1 MPEEI
6 RTKIQNAKMHGIA
19 AKLGIPHEDLGDFAF
34 EYSDGRTEHTSE
46 LYVAEMDKLIQ
57 RLEYLLAQKTGE
69 TTPLRTVNYRR
80 AKTNVVSIDTPR
92 QDKFLRALWFH
103 YPHRTADGL
112 QKLCLNTIKTAA
124 PKTTK
129 EFQKMIEAV
138 KSMNAREEANPK
150 SNQEAA

>member
-1 MPEEI
+1 MPET

-34 EYSDGRTEHTSE
+34 EYSEGRTDHTSE
-46 LYVAEMDKLIQ
+46 LYVAEMDKLI
-57 RLEYLLAQKTGE
+57 RHLEYLLAQKTGE
-69 TTPLRTVNYRR
+69 TTPRRTVNYRR
-80 AKTNVVSIDTPR
+80 AKTGVVSIETPR
-92 QDKFLRALWFH
+92 QIKKLNDLWFA
-103 YPHRTADGL
+103 YAFRTAEGL
-112 QKLCLNTIKTAA
+112 EKLCLNTIKTDA

-138 KSMNAREEANPK
+138 KSMNAREAAK